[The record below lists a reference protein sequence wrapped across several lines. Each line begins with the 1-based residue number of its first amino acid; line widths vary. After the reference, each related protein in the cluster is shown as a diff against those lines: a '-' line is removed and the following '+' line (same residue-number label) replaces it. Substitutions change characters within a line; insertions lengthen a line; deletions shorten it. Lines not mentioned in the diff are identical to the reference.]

1 MRVYKHN
8 PPLSPQSPRIR
19 PRSFLK
25 LPPPPIHIQS
35 QCEDLI
41 YNNTNPRSGIDFLKY
56 PILPPGFQNVTKRP
70 ILRRSS
76 PRKCVFNPP
85 KHQDDACSAGFRL
98 SVSYGHKYPANHLES
113 VNLASLSVPQLR
125 ALQTRLT
132 SELEHLTTSHTKLR
146 AAQAK
151 FRDCVRSINDG
162 VIGNEKKGT
171 DGRDEILVPLT
182 SSLYVKGRLTDREK
196 VLVDVGTGFYVEK
209 VCGGGA
215 IFNDVG
221 GGNWSG

>member
-1 MRVYKHN
+1 MSQN
-8 PPLSPQSPRIR
+8 APSDGAPQG
-19 PRSFLK
+19 
-25 LPPPPIHIQS
+25 Q
-35 QCEDLI
+35 
-41 YNNTNPRSGIDFLKY
+41 
-56 PILPPGFQNVTKRP
+56 
-70 ILRRSS
+70 
-76 PRKCVFNPP
+76 
-85 KHQDDACSAGFRL
+85 
-98 SVSYGHKYPANHLES
+98 

-162 VIGNEKKGT
+162 VTGNEKKGT
-171 DGRDEILVPLT
+171 NDRNEILVPLT

-209 VCGGGA
+209 TAPKAIAFYDEKVKGLEANLQELEKIVQTKSSQLRIVEETLRQKMLAEGA
-215 IFNDVG
+215 PQAPPG
-221 GGNWSG
+221 

>member
-1 MRVYKHN
+1 MT
-8 PPLSPQSPRIR
+8 PSWTP
-19 PRSFLK
+19 
-25 LPPPPIHIQS
+25 
-35 QCEDLI
+35 
-41 YNNTNPRSGIDFLKY
+41 TNKPE
-56 PILPPGFQNVTKRP
+56 P
-70 ILRRSS
+70 
-76 PRKCVFNPP
+76 
-85 KHQDDACSAGFRL
+85 
-98 SVSYGHKYPANHLES
+98 

-151 FRDCVRSINDG
+151 FRDCVRSITDG
-162 VIGNEKKGT
+162 VTGSEKKGT

-209 VCGGGA
+209 VGRGSMAGFGWMLTDALDYC
-215 IFNDVG
+215 
-221 GGNWSG
+221 

>member
-1 MRVYKHN
+1 MSQN
-8 PPLSPQSPRIR
+8 AQSSDGAPQGSI
-19 PRSFLK
+19 
-25 LPPPPIHIQS
+25 
-35 QCEDLI
+35 
-41 YNNTNPRSGIDFLKY
+41 
-56 PILPPGFQNVTKRP
+56 
-70 ILRRSS
+70 
-76 PRKCVFNPP
+76 
-85 KHQDDACSAGFRL
+85 
-98 SVSYGHKYPANHLES
+98 
-113 VNLASLSVPQLR
+113 NLASLSVPQLR

-162 VIGNEKKGT
+162 VTGNAKKGT

-209 VCGGGA
+209 VCGDGDKSGILVIGLIGLTICFVQTAPKAVAFYDNKVKGLDANLQELEKIVQTKSSQLRIVEESECHFPDNRRRDSCCLVKPHLLTSPTSPTALRQKMLSEGA
-215 IFNDVG
+215 PQAAAG
-221 GGNWSG
+221 